1 MVSGT
6 ETNNYT
12 EANDKLQGWYE
23 RKAIKQIYER
33 QTAKDNM
40 NVPDSMDMV
49 TKQHKQAKQLEDERL
64 TDKFWREWNIF

>member
-6 ETNNYT
+6 ETNKYT
-12 EANDKLQGWYE
+12 EANDKLQRWYE

-64 TDKFWREWNIF
+64 TDKFWREQTF